1 MPNTDH
7 RHDLQE
13 NLQENIHDLQQELLQ
28 MQEELNKRLE
38 ELRAGKFSFRRY
50 TREHPYILLFLYLPV
65 YLVWFFFQEYH
76 LASTAGC
83 FVSYLPLDDQI
94 PFLPGFIFPYITWY
108 VYLLVPAIVFLVK
121 EDGAAFTR
129 YALFI
134 ILGFSGSLLFCALFP
149 NCQLLRADLSDPQNL
164 SEFLVAAIYGAD
176 TPTNVLPSMHVV
188 GCIGV
193 IAAAFDGEHFRR
205 GRWFL
210 VLWGIAISVSTVFV
224 KQHSILDLLAGVGY
238 GFVLYLLLYVLLR
251 KPLNRIGKKH
261 IHS

>member
-1 MPNTDH
+1 MPNPDY

-38 ELRAGKFSFRRY
+38 ELRTGKFSFRVY
-50 TREHPYILLFLYLPV
+50 TREHPYMLLFLYLPV
-65 YLVWFFFQEYH
+65 YLVWFFLQEYH
-76 LASTAGC
+76 LSSTDGC

-108 VYLLVPAIVFLVK
+108 VYLLIPAVIFLVK
-121 EDGAAFTR
+121 EDGPAFLR

-134 ILGFSGSLLFCALFP
+134 ILGFSGSLLFCTLFP

-193 IAAAFDGEHFRR
+193 MVAAFDGFATAAGFSSSGASPSASPPSLSSSIPSWISLQALAMELSS
-205 GRWFL
+205 GCCSMCCCTSRWI
-210 VLWGIAISVSTVFV
+210 GS
-224 KQHSILDLLAGVGY
+224 AGS
-238 GFVLYLLLYVLLR
+238 
-251 KPLNRIGKKH
+251 N
-261 IHS
+261 